1 MKLTNLAEPL
11 LEFGSGT
18 HICPRTG
25 IEHMGVYDK
34 RDELRRT
41 ELRIGVV
48 GRGEGIDLLDD
59 WLEKC
64 RDGLNRKESSK
75 LLNLFRGFGG
85 INKAAMTVVP
95 NGFAF
100 VVAHRPAQIIIAN
113 ALQVCE

>member
-1 MKLTNLAEPL
+1 MKLTTLAEPL
-11 LEFGSGT
+11 LEFGTGT

-59 WLEKC
+59 WLEKNAGTGSSVKRGRTC
-64 RDGLNRKESSK
+64 RTSS
-75 LLNLFRGFGG
+75 GG
-85 INKAAMTVVP
+85 S
-95 NGFAF
+95 
-100 VVAHRPAQIIIAN
+100 VASTRITDF
-113 ALQVCE
+113 